1 MSRETE
7 EKIPEYYYLSF
18 EGMGIDLYKY
28 VDSTLYD
35 LVSKNKQE
43 SLNDSIIPSDIYTY
57 RRETDIH
64 IQFRASSRELEKAS
78 GLRCETFT
86 WWYQLTLK
94 VRGTEHP
101 YAVIYVGASSYE
113 YQKMANNSWGT
124 LRD

>member
-1 MSRETE
+1 MSNESE

-28 VDSTLYD
+28 VDLTLYD

-43 SLNDSIIPSDIYTY
+43 CLNDSVILSDIHTY

-64 IQFRASSRELEKAS
+64 IQFRASSWELEKAS

-86 WWYQLTLK
+86 WWYQITLK
-94 VRGTEHP
+94 VGGAEHP
-101 YAVIYVGASSYE
+101 YAVIYVGVSSHE
-113 YQKMANNSWGT
+113 YQKMANNSWGIP
-124 LRD
+124 RD